1 MAYAMRPVRGLSFRA
16 QECAL
21 HTEQRVLHFAQ
32 DDKAISC
39 DAGVSQAFC
48 VASTQLWSLSAG
60 RDGMGGEL
68 VAEELGGGLGGDG
81 RREEVALAEEASEF
95 FEGFT
100 LRRLLDALGEDVDF
114 PLLAQREEQL
124 DDVAAG
130 AVGEHVP
137 DEKAV
142 DLQKV
147 DGDAAQLRE
156 RECAGSVVIDGGVDA
171 ELLELG
177 DDVEGRAGIGRGDA
191 VGDFQLKGGGVD
203 LGFAKDGADAIGQVW
218 AGEVAR
224 GDVGGDPQRGQVGR
238 ERLPDA
244 GLAAS
249 FEHHPL
255 IDVGDEADVLGGVDE
270 FCRGDEAVHGVL
282 PAHQGFEADDGA
294 SFQ

>member
-1 MAYAMRPVRGLSFRA
+1 MRVASPELRVQNLKTQRGVRKTAESAEKSFLTAKDAKKGAKGAKKGRKSEIRSGLRNAAGQRFVISRTGL
-16 QECAL
+16 CAL
-21 HTEQRVLHFAQ
+21 HTEQRVLHFAH
-32 DDKAISC
+32 DDKAIFC

-48 VASTQLWSLSAG
+48 VASTQLWSMSAG
-60 RDGMGGEL
+60 WNGMVGEL

-81 RREEVALAEEASEF
+81 GREEVALAEEASEF

-114 PLLAQREEQL
+114 PLLTQREEQF

-130 AVGEHVP
+130 AIGEHVP
-137 DEKAV
+137 DEKPV

-156 RECAGSVVIDGGVDA
+156 RECAGSVVIDGGIDA

-203 LGFAKDGADAIGQVW
+203 LGFAKDGADAIGQVR

-224 GDVGGDPQRGQVGR
+224 
-238 ERLPDA
+238 
-244 GLAAS
+244 
-249 FEHHPL
+249 
-255 IDVGDEADVLGGVDE
+255 
-270 FCRGDEAVHGVL
+270 
-282 PAHQGFEADDGA
+282 
-294 SFQ
+294 